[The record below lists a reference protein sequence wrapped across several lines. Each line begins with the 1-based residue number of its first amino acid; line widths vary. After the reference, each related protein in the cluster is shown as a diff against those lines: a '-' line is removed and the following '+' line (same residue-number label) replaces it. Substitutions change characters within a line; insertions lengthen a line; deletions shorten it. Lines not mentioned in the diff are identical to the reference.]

1 MKKPRKQTTLKEDA
15 GKLLLDVGKLIFGSV
30 FLGSILRGEMPR
42 VILATGGF
50 VIAVL
55 LCIVGLLMGTKE
67 KKNGENSPTTL
78 ARNSPTKQG

>member
-1 MKKPRKQTTLKEDA
+1 MKKPGKQTTLKEDA

-42 VILATGGF
+42 IILAAGGF
-50 VIAVL
+50 VIAVS

-67 KKNGENSPTTL
+67 KKNGENN
-78 ARNSPTKQG
+78 NSPTKQG

>member
-78 ARNSPTKQG
+78 AYDSPTK